1 MPMLYS
7 IYCTVEIVMLVLG
20 LICFFTLY
28 FIPAGYGKLIDKK
41 WGFSFNNKA
50 AWMLMECPTLIVM
63 ISLLSILDYAHK
75 PVRIVLVSFFLA
87 HYIQRTLIFPMLLK
101 GNSKMPLSIVSMG
114 ILFNTINA
122 FLIGLWIFYF
132 SPVETYS
139 VRWFVDPRFI
149 VGAALF
155 CAGMF
160 INIQSDSYISSLRS
174 NGDSKHYYPCKGMY
188 RYVTS
193 ANYFGELVEWLG
205 FAVLTW
211 SSAGFLFLFWTACN
225 LVPRSHAL
233 YKKYAQD
240 FPDEFARYKPK
251 RIIPFVY

>member
-1 MPMLYS
+1 MLYS
-7 IYCTVEIVMLVLG
+7 VYCTVEIVLLVLG
-20 LICFFTLY
+20 LICFIALY
-28 FIPAGYGKLIDKK
+28 FIPAGYGKLINKK

-63 ISLLSILDYAHK
+63 LSLLSILDYAHK

-87 HYIQRTLIFPMLLK
+87 HYIQRTL
-101 GNSKMPLSIVSMG
+101 S
-114 ILFNTINA
+114 
-122 FLIGLWIFYF
+122 LWFFYF
-132 SPVETYS
+132 SPAEMYS
-139 VRWFVDPRFI
+139 VRWFADPRFI

-160 INIQSDSYISSLRS
+160 INIQSDSYIRSLRS

-240 FPDEFARYKPK
+240 FPEEFARYKPK
-251 RIIPFVY
+251 RIVPFVY